1 MFAHFVSHA
10 REIEKCEMEK
20 RDQRAVF
27 PVGAETVTLLLLSSV
42 WTELV
47 RSRRS
52 TTSKLCHPI
61 PERQSKAKL
70 RTEDGPHQ
78 RLLRRS
84 RARGTAF
91 QARTKLGQA
100 RSELLSA
107 EDSSSP
113 DRRETYFLVR
123 AIDRGLEASTP
134 QELSSRMRSDT
145 RQTRAAVFHK
155 QAQAL
160 AFPFLSLK
168 EEVYKVLLTR
178 QASCPP
184 PPFFT
189 FSFSASCS
197 ATPATAPC

>member
-1 MFAHFVSHA
+1 MNRTRSFAQIDDV
-10 REIEKCEMEK
+10 
-20 RDQRAVF
+20 
-27 PVGAETVTLLLLSSV
+27 ETVPS
-42 WTELV
+42 
-47 RSRRS
+47 
-52 TTSKLCHPI
+52 HPRT
-61 PERQSKAKL
+61 PKQAKL
-70 RTEDGPHQ
+70 RIEDGPHQ

-113 DRRETYFLVR
+113 DRRETCFLVR
-123 AIDRGLEASTP
+123 AFDRGLEASRP

-145 RQTRAAVFHK
+145 RQTRAPVFHK
-155 QAQAL
+155 QKAQAL

-168 EEVYKVLLTR
+168 EEVYKVLLTQ
-178 QASCPP
+178 QASSPP

>member
-1 MFAHFVSHA
+1 MGEFGMGRTRSFAPIDV
-10 REIEKCEMEK
+10 
-20 RDQRAVF
+20 
-27 PVGAETVTLLLLSSV
+27 
-42 WTELV
+42 
-47 RSRRS
+47 
-52 TTSKLCHPI
+52 CHPI

-70 RTEDGPHQ
+70 RFEDGPHQ

-113 DRRETYFLVR
+113 DRRETYFLVW

-134 QELSSRMRSDT
+134 QELPSRMRSDT
-145 RQTRAAVFHK
+145 RQTRAPVFHK

-168 EEVYKVLLTR
+168 EEVYKVLLKKKT
-178 QASCPP
+178 SCPP

-197 ATPATAPC
+197 ATP

>member
-1 MFAHFVSHA
+1 MIFAPP
-10 REIEKCEMEK
+10 RN
-20 RDQRAVF
+20 RAVF
-27 PVGAETVTLLLLSSV
+27 PVGAGTVTAQ
-42 WTELV
+42 V
-47 RSRRS
+47 RFGQNSFVRADRRRRN
-52 TTSKLCHPI
+52 CAI
-61 PERQSKAKL
+61 PSPNAKAKL
-70 RTEDGPHQ
+70 RIEDGPHQ

-113 DRRETYFLVR
+113 DRRETYFLVW
-123 AIDRGLEASTP
+123 AIDRGLESSRP

-145 RQTRAAVFHK
+145 RQTRAPVFHK

-160 AFPFLSLK
+160 AFPFFSLK
-168 EEVYKVLLTR
+168 EEVYKVLLT
-178 QASCPP
+178 QQTSCPP

>member
-1 MFAHFVSHA
+1 M
-10 REIEKCEMEK
+10 
-20 RDQRAVF
+20 
-27 PVGAETVTLLLLSSV
+27 G
-42 WTELV
+42 ELV

-52 TTSKLCHPI
+52 TTSKVCHPI

-70 RTEDGPHQ
+70 RIEDGPHQ

-100 RSELLSA
+100 RSELPSA
-107 EDSSSP
+107 

-123 AIDRGLEASTP
+123 AIDRGLEASRP

-145 RQTRAAVFHK
+145 RQLRAPVFHK

-178 QASCPP
+178 QTSCPP

-189 FSFSASCS
+189 FS
-197 ATPATAPC
+197 

>member
-1 MFAHFVSHA
+1 M
-10 REIEKCEMEK
+10 
-20 RDQRAVF
+20 
-27 PVGAETVTLLLLSSV
+27 GSSV
-42 WTELV
+42 WTELL

-52 TTSKLCHPI
+52 TTSKVCHPI

-70 RTEDGPHQ
+70 RIEDGPHQ

-91 QARTKLGQA
+91 QA

-113 DRRETYFLVR
+113 DRRETYFLVW
-123 AIDRGLEASTP
+123 AIDRGLESSRP

-145 RQTRAAVFHK
+145 RQTRAPVFHK

-160 AFPFLSLK
+160 AFPFFSLK
-168 EEVYKVLLTR
+168 EEVYKVLLTHKK
-178 QASCPP
+178 
-184 PPFFT
+184 
-189 FSFSASCS
+189 
-197 ATPATAPC
+197 

>member
-1 MFAHFVSHA
+1 MGH
-10 REIEKCEMEK
+10 
-20 RDQRAVF
+20 AVF
-27 PVGAETVTLLLLSSV
+27 PVGTETVTHSSV

-47 RSRRS
+47 RADRRRRNCAPS
-52 TTSKLCHPI
+52 
-61 PERQSKAKL
+61 PERQSRAKL
-70 RTEDGPHQ
+70 RIEDGAHQ
-78 RLLRRS
+78 QLLRRLP
-84 RARGTAF
+84 ARGTAF

-113 DRRETYFLVR
+113 DRRETYFLVW
-123 AIDRGLEASTP
+123 AIDRGLEASRP

-145 RQTRAAVFHK
+145 RQLRAPVFHK

-178 QASCPP
+178 QTSCPP
-184 PPFFT
+184 
-189 FSFSASCS
+189 
-197 ATPATAPC
+197 